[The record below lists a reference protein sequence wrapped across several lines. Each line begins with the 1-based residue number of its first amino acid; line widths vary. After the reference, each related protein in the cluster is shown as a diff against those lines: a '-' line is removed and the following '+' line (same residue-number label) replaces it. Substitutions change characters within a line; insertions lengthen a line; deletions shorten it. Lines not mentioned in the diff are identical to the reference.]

1 MSEPNEERRVTREG
15 IHIARDVADSVAI
28 EEELDSNLVGPY
40 QFPDPQRRR
49 VPALVYAVLAVVVAI
64 VIDPVPA
71 LLPAALAIWHLFSAW
86 RLRLEPEDAL
96 TAAAAAVPFSVGH
109 ASAAVTFHGLRA
121 RPRWSVI
128 LYSAAEPPD
137 RRALVV
143 VDAVTGDTVGEA
155 YVEDIVPV

>member
-1 MSEPNEERRVTREG
+1 MTEPSEERRVTREG
-15 IHIARDVADSVAI
+15 IHIDRDVADSVAI

-40 QFPDPQRRR
+40 QFPDPRRRR
-49 VPALVYAVLAVVVAI
+49 VPALVYAVVAVVVGI

-71 LLPAALAIWHLFSAW
+71 LLPAALAVWHLISAW
-86 RLRLEPEDAL
+86 RLRIDPEGAL
-96 TAAAAAVPFSVGH
+96 GAAAASVPFSVGH
-109 ASAAVTFHGLRA
+109 ASAAVTFHGVRA

-128 LYSAAEPPD
+128 LYSAADPPD
-137 RRALVV
+137 KRALVV